1 MGKRWA
7 VASWVCW
14 SLCACAGPRPEINRE
29 ELFREVVSSVPNYQ
43 DFLTVDELRRALEGL
58 KEEHPELVSLTVLG
72 ETEQGNPIYEFQ
84 VGSGANHALLF
95 GFPHPNEP
103 IKKLASVQLVTALYA
118 MDHVQH
124 SPEYA
129 AW

>member
-1 MGKRWA
+1 MPA
-7 VASWVCW
+7 Y
-14 SLCACAGPRPEINRE
+14 E
-29 ELFREVVSSVPNYQ
+29 
-43 DFLTVDELRRALEGL
+43 DFLTVDKLHGALLSL

-72 ETEQGNPIYEFQ
+72 ETERGNPIYELR
-84 VGSGANHALLF
+84 VGEGANHALLF

-129 AW
+129 AR

>member
-1 MGKRWA
+1 MKTKWV
-7 VASWVCW
+7 VAGWVCW
-14 SLCACAGPRPEINRE
+14 SLLACAGPRPQMDRDQ
-29 ELFREVVSSVPNYQ
+29 LFREVVSSMPAYE
-43 DFLTVDELRRALEGL
+43 DFLTVDELHGALVGL
-58 KEEHPELVSLTVLG
+58 WDGHPELVSLTVLG
-72 ETEQGNPIYEFQ
+72 ETDLGSPIYEFQ
-84 VGSGANHALLF
+84 VGQGANHALLF
-95 GFPHPNEP
+95 AFPHPNEP